1 MVLYHA
7 HDGVLRQ
14 AVFRRI
20 MSKDTIRLTSCMKK
34 EQQSKYK
41 QNVSFHFVDF
51 HIYGAKLL
59 QKSEM
64 RKDIVIELSYKGFS

>member
-20 MSKDTIRLTSCMKK
+20 MSKDTIRLTFCMKK

-51 HIYGAKLL
+51 HI
-59 QKSEM
+59 
-64 RKDIVIELSYKGFS
+64 

>member
-20 MSKDTIRLTSCMKK
+20 MSKDTIRLTISMKK

-41 QNVSFHFVDF
+41 QNVSLHIVDF
-51 HIYGAKLL
+51 HI
-59 QKSEM
+59 
-64 RKDIVIELSYKGFS
+64 

>member
-20 MSKDTIRLTSCMKK
+20 MSKDTIRLTFCMKK

-41 QNVSFHFVDF
+41 QNKNFSFRRFSYIVW
-51 HIYGAKLL
+51 
-59 QKSEM
+59 QKYIKNE
-64 RKDIVIELSYKGFS
+64 ILTYKFLKKQKGKS